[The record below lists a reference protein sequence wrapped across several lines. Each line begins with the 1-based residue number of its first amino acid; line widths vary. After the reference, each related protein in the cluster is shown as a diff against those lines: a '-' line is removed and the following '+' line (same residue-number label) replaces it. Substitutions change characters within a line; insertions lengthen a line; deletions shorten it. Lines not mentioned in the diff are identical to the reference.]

1 MRKFD
6 ALVLAGGMNNELL
19 WQTSGV
25 REEALIPIGDR
36 AMVEYVVAALRGSRQ
51 IGRIALVGPVAPLLR
66 IFEGERDL
74 LFAPPGETAIEST
87 ANGLAVLQASKWLLV
102 VTADIPL
109 LTAEAVEDFL
119 QRCLVREADFFYAIV
134 SRGANEAKFPGIK
147 RTYVHL
153 REGTFTG
160 GNVFLVR
167 PELALDCL
175 KRGVDIVRLRKKP
188 VRLARLIGWNFI
200 VKLLLKRLTLVEAEQ
215 CFSQLLGLKGLA
227 IPSPYP
233 GIGIDVDKIS
243 DLELVRQ
250 VLLKDPA
257 E

>member
-1 MRKFD
+1 MKID
-6 ALVLAGGMNNELL
+6 ALVLAGGMNNDVL

-36 AMVEYVVAALRGSRQ
+36 VMVEYVVKALRGSDQ
-51 IGRIALVGPVAPLLR
+51 IGRIALVGPVAPLQHL
-66 IFEGERDL
+66 FEHEPDIL
-74 LFAPPGETAIEST
+74 HAPPGETVIESA
-87 ANGLAVLQASKWLLV
+87 ANGLAVLKAREWLLV
-102 VTADIPL
+102 ATADIPL
-109 LTAEAVEDFL
+109 ITSAAIEDFL
-119 QRCLVREADFFYAIV
+119 QSCFAREADFFYAIV
-134 SRGANEAKFPGIK
+134 PKEANEAKFPGVQ

-160 GNVFLVR
+160 GNIFLVR

-188 VRLARLIGWNFI
+188 VGLARLIGWGFI
-200 VKLLLKRLTLVEAEQ
+200 IKFLLKRLTTAEAER
-215 CFSQLLGLKGLA
+215 CFSKLLGLRGLA
-227 IPSPYP
+227 VSSPYP
-233 GIGIDVDKIS
+233 EVGVDVDKLS

-250 VLLKDPA
+250 VL